1 MPSAR
6 LSPKEVAAVADIED
20 FDLDETTRQAWIE
33 FTDRLTEVLSVMDT
47 SADLTISVAGE
58 EHPEDAPSIRFS
70 ATPDKMILA
79 RLSHVESSRLEAIG
93 WESDEH
99 GWVARRGEEQLQE
112 LAELTTATMA
122 DIVGVLHPIFLEP
135 DQLAEVLTPREGGST
150 PPAPGQYGIVM
161 PANQAQ
167 LDAVVDEEL
176 GRLFGRPALRNAQ
189 GDVAIRV
196 GSTVV
201 FCRSTPDIRE
211 LVLFAALVHDVN
223 GRSRACEVLND
234 LNVQFRYCR
243 FALHQDRVFVQ
254 VSVPAQPFV
263 PAHLH
268 QALESISHVADGI
281 DNELAQKL
289 GGHTTYPTAG

>member
-1 MPSAR
+1 MT
-6 LSPKEVAAVADIED
+6 DIED
-20 FDLDETTRQAWIE
+20 FDLDETTRQAWID
-33 FTDRLTEVLSVMDT
+33 FTERLTEVLSVMDA
-47 SADLTISVAGE
+47 SEDLTISVAGE
-58 EHPEDAPSIRFS
+58 DHPEDSPSVRFS
-70 ATPDKMILA
+70 ASSDGVIQA
-79 RLSHVESSRLEAIG
+79 RLSHVESTRLEEAG
-93 WESDEH
+93 WQADGRTWIIQRDENH
-99 GWVARRGEEQLQE
+99 LQE
-112 LAELTTATMA
+112 LAELTTSAMA

-135 DQLAEVLTPREGGST
+135 DQLAEILTPREGSHT
-150 PPAPGQYGIVM
+150 PPTPGQYGIVM

-176 GRLFGRPALRNAQ
+176 GNLFGRPALRNAQ

-211 LVLFAALVHDVN
+211 LVLFAALVHDVS

-263 PAHLH
+263 PAHLR

-289 GGHTTYPTAG
+289 GGHTTYPTTG

>member
-1 MPSAR
+1 MT
-6 LSPKEVAAVADIED
+6 DIED
-20 FDLDETTRQAWIE
+20 FDLDETTRQAWID
-33 FTDRLTEVLSVMDT
+33 FTERLTEVLSVMDA
-47 SADLTISVAGE
+47 SEDLTISVAGE
-58 EHPEDAPSIRFS
+58 DHPEDSPSVRFS
-70 ATPDKMILA
+70 ASSDGVILA
-79 RLSHVESSRLEAIG
+79 RLSHVESTRLEEAG
-93 WESDEH
+93 WQADGRTWIIQRDENH
-99 GWVARRGEEQLQE
+99 LKE
-112 LAELTTATMA
+112 LAELTTSAMA

-135 DQLAEVLTPREGGST
+135 DQLAEILTPREGSHT
-150 PPAPGQYGIVM
+150 SPTPGQYGIVM

-176 GRLFGRPALRNAQ
+176 GNLFGRPALRNAQ

-211 LVLFAALVHDVN
+211 LVLFAALVHDVS

-263 PAHLH
+263 PAHLR

-289 GGHTTYPTAG
+289 GGHTTYPTTG

>member
-1 MPSAR
+1 M
-6 LSPKEVAAVADIED
+6 ADIED
-20 FDLDETTRQAWIE
+20 FDLDETTRQAWCE
-33 FTDRLTEVLSVMDT
+33 FTERLTEVLSVMDA

-58 EHPEDAPSIRFS
+58 EHPEDSPSIRFS
-70 ATPDKMILA
+70 ASPDGVIQA
-79 RLSHVESSRLEAIG
+79 TLSHVQSSRLEEAG
-93 WESDEH
+93 WQPD
-99 GWVARRGEEQLQE
+99 GDVWVTRRGEDRLQE
-112 LAELTTATMA
+112 LAELTTSAMA

-135 DQLAEVLTPREGGST
+135 DQLAEVLTPRGGGST
-150 PPAPGQYGIVM
+150 PPTPGQYGIVM

-201 FCRSTPDIRE
+201 FCRSTPDFRE
-211 LVLFAALVHDVN
+211 LVLFSALVHDVS

-234 LNVQFRYCR
+234 LNVQVRYCR

-263 PAHLH
+263 PAHLR

-281 DNELAQKL
+281 DNELAHKL
-289 GGHTTYPTAG
+289 GGHTTYPTTG

>member
-1 MPSAR
+1 M
-6 LSPKEVAAVADIED
+6 ADIED
-20 FDLDETTRQAWIE
+20 FDLDETTRQAWID
-33 FTDRLTEVLSVMDT
+33 FTERLTEVLSVMDA
-47 SADLTISVAGE
+47 SEDLTISVAGE
-58 EHPEDAPSIRFS
+58 DHPEDSPSVRFS
-70 ATPDKMILA
+70 ASSDGVILA
-79 RLSHVESSRLEAIG
+79 RLSHVESTRLEEAG
-93 WESDEH
+93 WQADGRTWIIQRDENH
-99 GWVARRGEEQLQE
+99 LQE
-112 LAELTTATMA
+112 LAELTTSAMA

-135 DQLAEVLTPREGGST
+135 DQLAEILTPREGSHT
-150 PPAPGQYGIVM
+150 PPTPGQYGIVM

-176 GRLFGRPALRNAQ
+176 GNLFGRPALRNAQ

-211 LVLFAALVHDVN
+211 LVLFAALVHDVS

-263 PAHLH
+263 PAHLR

-289 GGHTTYPTAG
+289 GGHTTYPATG

>member
-1 MPSAR
+1 MT
-6 LSPKEVAAVADIED
+6 DIED
-20 FDLDETTRQAWIE
+20 FDLDETTRQAWID
-33 FTDRLTEVLSVMDT
+33 FTERLTEVLSVMDA
-47 SADLTISVAGE
+47 SEDLTISVAGE
-58 EHPEDAPSIRFS
+58 DHPEDSPSVRFS
-70 ATPDKMILA
+70 ASSDGVILA
-79 RLSHVESSRLEAIG
+79 RLSHVESTRLEEAG
-93 WESDEH
+93 WQADGRTWIIQRDENH
-99 GWVARRGEEQLQE
+99 LQE
-112 LAELTTATMA
+112 LAELTTSAMA

-135 DQLAEVLTPREGGST
+135 DQLAEILTPREGSHT
-150 PPAPGQYGIVM
+150 PPTPGQYGIVM

-176 GRLFGRPALRNAQ
+176 GNLFGRPALRNAQ

-211 LVLFAALVHDVN
+211 LVLFAALVHDVS

-263 PAHLH
+263 PAHLR

-289 GGHTTYPTAG
+289 GGHTTYPTTG